1 METLKILA
9 TGFFL
14 FSLWSCG
21 PKYVVGHQTPGVDSR
36 LLERIAVLPV
46 VVETATDRPGQT
58 LKTGIVEE
66 GGPLIITALLYE
78 NLKGYH
84 GLAVL
89 PRIEVDQVVERVT
102 AEQSGLSLTEQ
113 ARQVGEALD
122 VQTVLVGRVNIFV
135 EREGGAYGIKRP
147 ASAGFELFL
156 ISVKDGAVLWK
167 GSYYETQQSLFSDI
181 TTFSLFM
188 KRKGRWQTATE
199 LAMYGVGELLDTS
212 PWATSN

>member
-9 TGFFL
+9 AGFFL
-14 FSLWSCG
+14 FSLWGCG
-21 PKYVVGHQTPGVDSR
+21 PKYVVGHQTPGVDRR

-58 LKTGIVEE
+58 LKTGMVEE

-78 NLKGYH
+78 RLKGYH
-84 GLAVL
+84 GLTVL
-89 PRIEVDQVVERVT
+89 PRIKVDQVMEKIT
-102 AEQSGLSLTEQ
+102 AEQPGLPLAEQ
-113 ARQVGEALD
+113 VRKVGEALD
-122 VQTVLVGRVNIFV
+122 VQTVLVGRVHIFV

-147 ASAGFELFL
+147 AFVGFELFL
-156 ISVKDGAVLWK
+156 LSAKDGAILWN
-167 GSYYETQQSLFSDI
+167 GSYYEIQQSLFSDI

-199 LAMYGVGELLDTS
+199 LAMYGVEELLDTS
-212 PWATSN
+212 PWATSD

>member
-9 TGFFL
+9 AGFLL
-14 FSLWSCG
+14 FSLWGCG

-36 LLERIAVLPV
+36 LLERMAVLPV

-78 NLKGYH
+78 SLKGYH
-84 GLAVL
+84 LTVL
-89 PRIEVDQVVERVT
+89 PRTEVDQVVERIT
-102 AEQSGLSLTEQ
+102 AEQPGLPLAEQ
-113 ARQVGEALD
+113 ARKLGEALD
-122 VQTVLVGRVNIFV
+122 VQAVLVGRVNIFV

-147 ASAGFELFL
+147 ASVGFELFL
-156 ISVKDGAVLWK
+156 LSARDKAILWK

-199 LAMYGVGELLDTS
+199 LAMYGVEELLDTF
-212 PWATSN
+212 PWATSD